1 MVRVFIHYGRFKMS
15 RVLFIAD
22 IHAGHNGIHNKFRTQ
37 FSSEKEH
44 DDFIHHNILSEGNT
58 NTTLWLLGD
67 TYFKSSTFW
76 RLEEIRNKYQQVNIV
91 LGNHC
96 ASSLPRFALQFKNV
110 NVYGVQQ
117 KYGLWLSHVPIP
129 DYELYRGNCVHGH
142 MHDKVVQDLSVLDH
156 YSDYTDQD
164 ITDNRY
170 FCVSCEQ
177 VDYKPISL
185 NNIKEIRGWK

>member
-1 MVRVFIHYGRFKMS
+1 MS

-22 IHAGHNGIHNKFRTQ
+22 IHAGHNGIHKKFRTQ

-44 DDFIHHNILSEGNT
+44 DDLIHHNIIVEGNT

-96 ASSLPRFALQFKNV
+96 ARSLPRFALQFPNV
-110 NVYGVQQ
+110 NVFGVQQ
-117 KYGLWLSHVPIP
+117 KYGFWLSHVPIP
-129 DYELYRGNCVHGH
+129 DYELYRGNCIHGH
-142 MHDKVVQDLSVLDH
+142 MHDKGVGYFQEYDENMYALLPQEQPFIQDS
-156 YSDYTDQD
+156 
-164 ITDNRY
+164 RY
-170 FCVSCEQ
+170 FCVSCEN

-185 NNIKEIRGWK
+185 GSIRNIRGWK